1 MAPSSRSMHESWGSM
16 ARPGLRCRGESTIRA
31 SLGQR
36 CLYPRASPAEFSIVD
51 QMFRNRGV
59 SGVNEESHRDDGSSC
74 TIPRISITTL
84 SAACLSHQASQ
95 WIPDGVKRKSHVKS
109 KRFHLF
115 KMVKRFLPGS
125 SQKPPSSYMLSHHT
139 WSPRTPLILWS
150 MLLRT
155 ACRHPKRNGC
165 FRRPFQ
171 AKRCNN
177 IEFGERGHASSF
189 AMSVTGGLFFLEP
202 GMSPFVRW
210 IQPRKL
216 WKKILCLRNN
226 KGTQENTKHK
236 SNPQVCEVRLNRML
250 NTSSGKVL
258 KRPPQSYGRGAPLQH
273 VALSNGPV
281 RPLVCAQ

>member
-1 MAPSSRSMHESWGSM
+1 MGRDH
-16 ARPGLRCRGESTIRA
+16 STYI
-31 SLGQR
+31 
-36 CLYPRASPAEFSIVD
+36 IT
-51 QMFRNRGV
+51 GV
-59 SGVNEESHRDDGSSC
+59 GHFGFFFEGVGRDHS
-74 TIPRISITTL
+74 THIITG
-84 SAACLSHQASQ
+84 
-95 WIPDGVKRKSHVKS
+95 ISHVKFVWGVGRDHS
-109 KRFHLF
+109 TCIT
-115 KMVKRFLPGS
+115 VGS
-125 SQKPPSSYMLSHHT
+125 
-139 WSPRTPLILWS
+139 
-150 MLLRT
+150 
-155 ACRHPKRNGC
+155 AKRNGC

-216 WKKILCLRNN
+216 WKKILRLRNN

-250 NTSSGKVL
+250 NPSSGKVL

-281 RPLVCAQ
+281 RPLVFAQ